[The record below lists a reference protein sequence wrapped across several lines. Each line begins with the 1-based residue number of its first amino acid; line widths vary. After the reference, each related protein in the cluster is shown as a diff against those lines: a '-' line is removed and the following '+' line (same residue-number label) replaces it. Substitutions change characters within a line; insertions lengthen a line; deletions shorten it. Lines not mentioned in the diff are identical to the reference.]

1 MMKLQSLIYSPELQ
15 MGPARVWN
23 SDCIE

>member
-1 MMKLQSLIYSPELQ
+1 MKLQSLIYSPELQ